1 VLLSLTLKLLGE
13 SCSLRKANVVIA
25 MSSIRIQNTTVVIE
39 WDVDNTTRSLATPD
53 PINSTI
59 QFTLRLDAPTTKGQC
74 GALFE
79 VMVPVRFKDKGKH
92 ASIYLRLSPLFI
104 SFFDFTIKA
113 EPSDDIKTT
122 FSNAVT
128 CLDLTLE
135 KHIAFLAPRYVQM
148 PVTAAR
154 PRSGA
159 VLDALRELSCAPR
172 MRIYV
177 SEEVITTAQLTLI
190 QDAVSQRTLEPLSG
204 PDTDISRMFDGL
216 GGKSVHLSLPQ
227 TVPALP
233 TYDDAAAL
241 PPPAPP
247 LERKRPRSDSDNGDD
262 GDSDKDRSRLWTKV
276 LRLESIMMTYVEKP
290 RAQVNVGMEELRTE
304 NTQLRERVAC
314 LEHKVL
320 TLQNKNEELER
331 DIAILEQANKCRDEE
346 EDTQLISISEGLESL
361 ESRVDWIERGK
372 DDEAFA
378 DKLKGV
384 IFDELAA
391 RVAGG

>member
-1 VLLSLTLKLLGE
+1 
-13 SCSLRKANVVIA
+13 
-25 MSSIRIQNTTVVIE
+25 MSSIRIQNTTAVIE
-39 WDVDNTTRSLATPD
+39 WDVDDTTRSLATPD

-59 QFTLRLDAPTTKGQC
+59 QFTLRLDAPTTKGQR

-79 VMVPVRFKDKGKH
+79 VMVPVRFKDRGKH

-104 SFFDFTIKA
+104 SSFAFTIKT

-135 KHIAFLAPRYVQM
+135 KPIAFLAPRYVQM

-154 PRSGA
+154 LRSGA
-159 VLDALRELSCAPR
+159 VLDALRELSRARR

-177 SEEVITTAQLTLI
+177 SEEVITAAQLTLI
-190 QDAVSQRTLEPLSG
+190 QDAISQRTLEPLSG
-204 PDTDISRMFDGL
+204 PDTDISRMFGGL
-216 GGKSVHLSLPQ
+216 GGKPVHLSLPE

-247 LERKRPRSDSDNGDD
+247 LERKRPRSDSDND
-262 GDSDKDRSRLWTKV
+262 GDGDKGSSRLWTKV
-276 LRLESIMMTYVEKP
+276 LQLESIIMTYVEKP
-290 RAQVNVGMEELRTE
+290 RAQVNVGVEELRTE

-314 LEHKVL
+314 LEDKVL

-331 DIAILEQANKCRDEE
+331 DMAILEQANKGRDEE
-346 EDTQLISISEGLESL
+346 EDTQLISISEDIESL
-361 ESRVDWIERGK
+361 ASRVDWIERGK

-378 DKLKGV
+378 DKIKGV

>member
-1 VLLSLTLKLLGE
+1 
-13 SCSLRKANVVIA
+13 
-25 MSSIRIQNTTVVIE
+25 MSSIRIQNTTAVIE

-59 QFTLRLDAPTTKGQC
+59 QFTLRLDAPTTKGQR
-74 GALFE
+74 GALFD

-104 SFFDFTIKA
+104 SSFAFTIKA

-128 CLDLTLE
+128 CLDFTLE
-135 KHIAFLAPRYVQM
+135 KPIAFLAPRYVQM

-154 PRSGA
+154 LRSGA
-159 VLDALRELSCAPR
+159 VLDALRELSCARR

-233 TYDDAAAL
+233 TYDDAVAL

-247 LERKRPRSDSDNGDD
+247 LERKRPRSDSDNDGD
-262 GDSDKDRSRLWTKV
+262 GDSDKGSSRLWTKV

-290 RAQVNVGMEELRTE
+290 RAQVNVGVEELRTE

-314 LEHKVL
+314 LEDKVL

-331 DIAILEQANKCRDEE
+331 DMAILEQANKGRDEE
-346 EDTQLISISEGLESL
+346 EDAQLISISEGLESL